1 MNTSTR
7 IAAATLTLLGIL
19 ATTTPAQAGSLRHI
33 DEQAT
38 RLERQATNLYRFLDA
53 RDGHGIAVRRLSRRA
68 RNIARKANHIH
79 EMIHDSH
86 NRSHRSLMRHIR
98 HDTEEL
104 DRLLHEAKAVL
115 AEMHRDVPIRHVRRS
130 PHVDVAIGHG
140 WQIHFG
146 GRGVQI
152 NQGRRHHVD
161 RRHVDHGR
169 RNMLRRVESMLAAMQ
184 RSLHHLQDD
193 LRS

>member
-7 IAAATLTLLGIL
+7 IAAATVTLLGL
-19 ATTTPAQAGSLRHI
+19 LTTTTPAQAGSLRHI

-53 RDGHGIAVRRLSRRA
+53 QGDHGIAVRRLARRA

-79 EMIHDSH
+79 EMINDSH
-86 NRSHRSLMRHIR
+86 GRSHRSLMRHIGR
-98 HDTEEL
+98 DTEEL
-104 DRLLHEAKAVL
+104 DRLLHEAEAVL
-115 AEMHRDVPIRHVRRS
+115 AEMRHDVPIRQVRRS
-130 PHVDVAIGHG
+130 PHVDVNIGRG
-140 WQIHFG
+140 WQLHFG

-152 NQGRRHHVD
+152 DRGRG
-161 RRHVDHGR
+161 RHVDHGR

-184 RSLHHLQDD
+184 RSLHHLKDD